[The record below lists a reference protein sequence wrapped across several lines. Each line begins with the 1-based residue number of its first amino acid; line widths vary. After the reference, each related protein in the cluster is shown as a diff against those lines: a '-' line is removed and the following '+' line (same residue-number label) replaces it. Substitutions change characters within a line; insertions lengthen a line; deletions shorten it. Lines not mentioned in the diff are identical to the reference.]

1 MLGIETS
8 EDFARAKQKPY
19 HNAMLPLSLCSY
31 SAKVSNS
38 AIVFFKKNLKFVS

>member
-19 HNAMLPLSLCSY
+19 HNGICVTAE
-31 SAKVSNS
+31 
-38 AIVFFKKNLKFVS
+38 FVQLQC